1 MKLLKEL
8 KRRNVIRVGAA
19 YVVIGWLLLQ
29 VADTLTPALHLP
41 EWIMSGIAL
50 VLILGI
56 IPTLLFS
63 WAYELTPDGI
73 KKDSEVDQT
82 NSGTSQT
89 AKKLDVITL
98 VAVIAIAVL
107 IAWQQMNPRALT
119 PSSAK
124 KADQT
129 SNLESITSGGVESN
143 QPASASIAVLPF
155 ADLSPD
161 KNQSHFSDGIAEEIL
176 NVLVR
181 IESLDVASRT
191 SAFGFKGQ
199 EALGIPAI
207 AEKLK
212 VRHVLEGSVR
222 KSGDQVRITAQLID
236 AKTDIHLWS
245 DTYDRQL
252 TTENIFAVQDEIAGV
267 IVQQLGIMIGDE
279 PISEPH
285 REATTDSVDAYEIFL
300 KAQGLYHVR
309 SGDNLMQIM
318 SLYEQAVSIDPNFAE
333 AWAGLAATYLVIP
346 DWRLGTEEEYYPKT
360 SNAADRATELNDQ
373 LALPYVSRGGILS
386 ESGDMIGAIEQM
398 DTAAQLAP
406 KNIQTAYFRGGIL
419 LELGYL
425 EQSEKFMRHCLKLDP
440 SYGICQRILSISL
453 FYQGQNELAA
463 RLFEEGLLKGQA
475 SYYEVLANYY
485 GAVGDKRALALL
497 IAIMYPNELPAR
509 ELEFKYQ
516 TDDAYSLSSYNY
528 DLLRSSSLDSVLPK
542 DLEEKLGLEEIARSF
557 YTADFLWSPYNPILR
572 RPDTL
577 DEYSA
582 VRKKLM
588 KEIGAFDY
596 WHKHGP
602 PPQCKAVGDDD
613 FECN

>member
-107 IAWQQMNPRALT
+107 IAWQQMNPSALT

-124 KADQT
+124 KGDQT
-129 SNLESITSGGVESN
+129 SNLESITLGGVESK

-222 KSGDQVRITAQLID
+222 KSGDRVRITAQLID

-285 REATTDSVDAYEIFL
+285 REATTDSLDAYEIFL

-318 SLYEQAVSIDPNFAE
+318 SLYEQAVSTRPKLRR
-333 AWAGLAATYLVIP
+333 GL
-346 DWRLGTEEEYYPKT
+346 
-360 SNAADRATELNDQ
+360 
-373 LALPYVSRGGILS
+373 GGI
-386 ESGDMIGAIEQM
+386 G
-398 DTAAQLAP
+398 
-406 KNIQTAYFRGGIL
+406 
-419 LELGYL
+419 GYL
-425 EQSEKFMRHCLKLDP
+425 FGDPQLDAWHRR
-440 SYGICQRILSISL
+440 RI
-453 FYQGQNELAA
+453 
-463 RLFEEGLLKGQA
+463 
-475 SYYEVLANYY
+475 
-485 GAVGDKRALALL
+485 
-497 IAIMYPNELPAR
+497 
-509 ELEFKYQ
+509 
-516 TDDAYSLSSYNY
+516 
-528 DLLRSSSLDSVLPK
+528 
-542 DLEEKLGLEEIARSF
+542 
-557 YTADFLWSPYNPILR
+557 
-572 RPDTL
+572 
-577 DEYSA
+577 
-582 VRKKLM
+582 
-588 KEIGAFDY
+588 
-596 WHKHGP
+596 P
-602 PPQCKAVGDDD
+602 PENQQCR
-613 FECN
+613 